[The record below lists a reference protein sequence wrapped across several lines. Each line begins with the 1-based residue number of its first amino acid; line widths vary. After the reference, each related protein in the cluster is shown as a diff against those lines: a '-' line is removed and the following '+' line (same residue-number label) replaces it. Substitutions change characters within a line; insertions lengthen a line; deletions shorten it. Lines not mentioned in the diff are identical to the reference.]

1 MKHVLTAIPF
11 ALFLSVTVACGGDD
25 EPAVDGNGS
34 SGQPTSSSGG
44 SDNGSSSGGSSGGAS
59 SSSSGGASSSSSG
72 AVPFECEDTPFVFPA
87 DTSTPL
93 AATTYDELFTVN
105 AAFPFDVVGLYD
117 LPTGVDAAG
126 AIWGEHGGALS
137 VVNDDGDIVV
147 HRLTAPAT
155 ATGALTDDV
164 ITLTKPAELFGA
176 AQSFINY
183 PPVAS
188 LPNGQYVLT
197 YTSPMVDSVVPGLGF
212 LYSGNTLEQRAW
224 ANGVFNQ
231 IGFVRG
237 DTTRVLG
244 HAFSPFAETQPATNV
259 GALYVTD
266 VQGKRLAG
274 GTTTGFA
281 LFTTGT
287 DSSGPVVKDG
297 NGNVVLATSGST
309 VNVRGVSR
317 CAALEATG
325 TIDRAAFHAFESS
338 GSASLA
344 AIPAAEGLPGY
355 VVNVS
360 YDTPAEVLAVAFTRT
375 GDVFAASGAE
385 LAAPLS
391 AGSEASAL
399 GVFADDKGY
408 LWVGVDTDDGGHL
421 AKLRRR
427 AN

>member
-1 MKHVLTAIPF
+1 MKLWA
-11 ALFLSVTVACGGDD
+11 
-25 EPAVDGNGS
+25 
-34 SGQPTSSSGG
+34 
-44 SDNGSSSGGSSGGAS
+44 
-59 SSSSGGASSSSSG
+59 
-72 AVPFECEDTPFVFPA
+72 
-87 DTSTPL
+87 
-93 AATTYDELFTVN
+93 
-105 AAFPFDVVGLYD
+105 
-117 LPTGVDAAG
+117 
-126 AIWGEHGGALS
+126 
-137 VVNDDGDIVV
+137 
-147 HRLTAPAT
+147 APAT

-188 LPNGQYVLT
+188 LPNDQYVLT

-212 LYSGNTLEQRAW
+212 LYTGNTLEQRAW

-231 IGFVRG
+231 VGFVRG

-281 LFTTGT
+281 LMTTGT

-297 NGNVVLATSGST
+297 NGNVLLATSSAT

-317 CAALEATG
+317 CAALEATS
-325 TIDRAAFHAFESS
+325 TIDRAAFHSFDTT
-338 GSASLA
+338 GTASLA
-344 AIPAAEGLPGY
+344 VVPAADGLPGY

-360 YDTPAEVLAVAFTRT
+360 YGFGETPAEVLAVAFTRT
-375 GDVFAASGAE
+375 GDVFAASGTE
-385 LAAPLS
+385 LAAPLVTGTD
-391 AGSEASAL
+391 ARAL

-408 LWVGVDTDDGGHL
+408 LWVGVDTDDGGQL